1 MCIENIPRYPT
12 IRGGMT
18 LAGTSS
24 STKKKKK
31 KPIDISWDNYEHKLL
46 VYVSEVRNYRS
57 SSPLYIRNTF
67 SAGAIAPP

>member
-24 STKKKKK
+24 STKKKT
-31 KPIDISWDNYEHKLL
+31 IDISWDNYEHKLL

-67 SAGAIAPP
+67 SASAIDY